1 METAQPTPA
10 LPPPPGATSNFDH
23 PESLRQQF
31 DIGAGISVPL
41 TTIFVFLRSYSRLW
55 VKRTWILEDWFL
67 LAVWA
72 GTIILA
78 GFGEATMSH
87 YGGRHEWDITVAQG
101 NEAAYWFNLCS
112 IEYGIALFFAKITV
126 LQLYRRVFSPHRRG
140 AFDNGIIATALAILL
155 FHVAS
160 TIVKIF
166 ECTPRAK
173 IYNTQLDGKCINTSV
188 FLTTIGV
195 FNTITDVIILLLP
208 VRAVWSLALPF
219 HKKVI
224 VVLVFT
230 FGLAAPAFSLYG
242 FIVRLK
248 GTNNPDKN
256 WNQPAIVMWGLLE
269 IATAVLCASFPE
281 LGPIFLRRKK
291 RTKPTTSIVNGRYR
305 YHDGGRGPKRKK
317 LFSTISDSLRG
328 YETKNTYIDLDNYGV
343 QAVAQNQ
350 SGLIDN
356 TQQPGEIT
364 VTREI
369 RVASKTADTE
379 QYMSPSHV

>member
-1 METAQPTPA
+1 METATPTPA
-10 LPPPPGATSNFDH
+10 LPPPPGQTSNFDH
-23 PESLRQQF
+23 PASLRQQF
-31 DIGAGISVPL
+31 DIGAGISIPL
-41 TTIFVFLRSYSRLW
+41 TTIFVFLRTYSRLW
-55 VKRTWILEDWFL
+55 IKKTWILEDWFL
-67 LAVWA
+67 LAAWA

-87 YGGRHEWDITVAQG
+87 YGGRHEWDITKAQG

-112 IEYGIALFFAKITV
+112 IEYGIALFFAKIAV
-126 LQLYRRVFSPHRRG
+126 LQLYRRVFSPHRRS
-140 AFDNGIIATALAILL
+140 AFDNGIIATAVAIFL

-173 IYNTQLDGKCINTSV
+173 IYNSDIKGTCVNISV
-188 FLTTIGV
+188 FLTAIG
-195 FNTITDVIILLLP
+195 
-208 VRAVWSLALPF
+208 AVWSMTLPF

-224 VVLVFT
+224 VVIVFT

-242 FIVRLK
+242 FVVRLK

-281 LGPIFLRRKK
+281 LGPIFLRRRK
-291 RTKPTTSIVNGRYR
+291 RIKPATSIVNGKYR
-305 YHDGGRGPKRKK
+305 YEEGGSGPKGKSIFAT
-317 LFSTISDSLRG
+317 LS
-328 YETKNTYIDLDNYGV
+328 ETLKGREETNTYFDLDTYGV
-343 QAVAQNQ
+343 QAVAQNH
-350 SGLIDN
+350 SDVSDA

-364 VTREI
+364 VTREVS
-369 RVASKTADTE
+369 VACKTADAE
-379 QYMSPSHV
+379 HYRSPSRV